1 MNVIYFNIVQYIIV
15 IIAIIRLNFNSFKK
29 DIQYDKNVYTS
40 IIFNGMIIPLVIYS
54 SIGHLIFSDK
64 IAKSIGWN
72 KSPFQKELGYFT
84 LSLLLV
90 MIWSNYINTRLE
102 TKISLSYVWIIF
114 ILMAA
119 LNHIYEINKGNYSWN
134 NILPIFVSITTSI
147 IVIIYSYKFWY

>member
-15 IIAIIRLNFNSFKK
+15 IIAIIRLRFKD
-29 DIQYDKNVYTS
+29 DIQYDKNVYES

-54 SIGHLIFSDK
+54 SIGHLIFTNQ
-64 IAKSIGWN
+64 IANSIGWK

-84 LSLLLV
+84 FSLLLV
-90 MIWSNYINTRLE
+90 MSWSNYTNTRLE
-102 TKISLSYVWIIF
+102 TKIALSYVWIIF

-119 LNHIYEINKGNYSWN
+119 LNHIYEFSKGNHSWN

-147 IVIIYSYKFWY
+147 IVILYSYKFWL

>member
-15 IIAIIRLNFNSFKK
+15 IIAIIRLRFKD
-29 DIQYDKNVYTS
+29 DIQYDKNVYES

-54 SIGHLIFSDK
+54 SIGHLIFTNQ
-64 IAKSIGWN
+64 IANSIGWK

-84 LSLLLV
+84 FSLLLV
-90 MIWSNYINTRLE
+90 MIWSNYTNTRLE
-102 TKISLSYVWIIF
+102 TKIALSYVWIIF

-119 LNHIYEINKGNYSWN
+119 LNHIYEFSKGNHSWN

-147 IVIIYSYKFWY
+147 IVILYSYKFWL